1 MFLTLRVCVVVFGSL
16 VAMGPVEAGSVS
28 GKLDLPKELPRREP
42 AATKGFL
49 ERVQNPLAE
58 PRPVAVTPYMVV
70 VLEQAEGAQKG
81 AAPGQI
87 TWELVGES
95 FARPVMIA
103 PIGAE
108 VVIKNVSKTARTLVA
123 LEDANLVPSGPINPT
138 GPKSFRV
145 AEAKVYTIADKDA
158 AHLRGTLVTVTSPYV
173 ATVDESGKFELADVP
188 EGNYKLRIF
197 YKTAWLDGTTDVAV
211 GSKGKTEVAPK
222 VPAFA
227 AAKKN

>member
-1 MFLTLRVCVVVFGSL
+1 MFLPLRVCVVVFGSL
-16 VAMGPVEAGSVS
+16 VAIGPVEAGPVI

-49 ERVQNPLAE
+49 ERVENRLAE
-58 PRPVAVTPYMVV
+58 PRPVVVTPYMVV
-70 VLEQAEGAQKG
+70 VLDQAEGAQKG
-81 AAPGQI
+81 AAPGQVH
-87 TWELVGES
+87 WELVGES

-103 PIGAE
+103 PIGSE

-123 LEDANLVPSGPINPT
+123 LEDATLVPSGPINPT

-211 GSKGKTEVAPK
+211 GPKGKTEVAPK
-222 VPAFA
+222 VPAFT

>member
-1 MFLTLRVCVVVFGSL
+1 MSLPLRVCVVVFGSL
-16 VAMGPVEAGSVS
+16 VAVGPVEAGPVT
-28 GKLDLPKELPRREP
+28 GKLDLPKELPRRDP

-49 ERVQNPLAE
+49 ERVENPLAQ

-81 AAPGQI
+81 AAPGQVN
-87 TWELVGES
+87 WELVGES
-95 FARPVMIA
+95 FSRPVMIA

-173 ATVDESGKFELADVP
+173 ATVDDNGSFALADVP
-188 EGNYKLRIF
+188 EGNYKLKIF

-211 GSKGKTEVAPK
+211 SKGKTEVAPK
-222 VPAFA
+222 VPAFT

>member
-1 MFLTLRVCVVVFGSL
+1 M
-16 VAMGPVEAGSVS
+16 A
-28 GKLDLPKELPRREP
+28 
-42 AATKGFL
+42 
-49 ERVQNPLAE
+49 
-58 PRPVAVTPYMVV
+58 V

-81 AAPGQI
+81 TAPGQV

-103 PIGAE
+103 PVGAE
-108 VVIKNVSKTARTLVA
+108 VVIKNVSKTARTLTA

-138 GPKSFRV
+138 GPKSFRI

-173 ATVDESGKFELADVP
+173 ATVDEAGKFELADVP

-197 YKTAWLDGTTDVAV
+197 YKTEWLPGTTDVAV
-211 GSKGKTEVAPK
+211 GAKGKTEVAPK
-222 VPAFA
+222 VPSLIAP
-227 AAKKN
+227 KKN